1 MPPVDGFAPGFPS
14 PAVEATTG
22 DRRSA
27 DTAIEPQLVRVSVL
41 GGNTQLDVGL
51 PAGIPIAG
59 LIGDLVAQIESRNPS
74 RHDPDDPDADPRSGG
89 RPHDRQNRWTLAL
102 VGQDPLPLH
111 RSLSESGI
119 RDGDLLLLTSVRT
132 GESPVLFDD
141 VVDAVARLNESQFTG
156 WTAVSARYVGYA
168 LALIA
173 SVAGAASLAA
183 ARYDSG
189 ALWLAALSGLA
200 VMGLVTATTIVA
212 RYYRDD
218 LSSTILSVCATPMA
232 FVTGMILTPESYGAA
247 HLTLGF
253 AFVLVTAVLTYR
265 LTAVGATAH
274 SAVTSAAVLGALG
287 CGSRLLVDTSASDVA
302 AVVAAVGLLLIG
314 LAPRVTILLA
324 KLPLP
329 PVPTAGA
336 AIDVADIEPTPSI
349 EGIGA
354 IGATALPKA
363 DALERRSYLANAYLT
378 GIVAGLTAVTAVAAV
393 LTAAPLAGFEW
404 KNAAYAA
411 IIGVVLCLRGRSHS
425 DLFQAAILIVGGS
438 LVVITLLTGLAFGD
452 DRWPAI
458 GFTLGIVVM
467 IAALVLGVVA
477 PHQDFSPVMRR
488 WAEIGEYILVAL
500 IVPLLLW
507 LLDLYRIVREI

>member
-1 MPPVDGFAPGFPS
+1 MSSVDGFAPGY
-14 PAVEATTG
+14 PATAADADTG
-22 DRRSA
+22 DRRRGEGA
-27 DTAIEPQLVRVSVL
+27 VEPQLVRVSVL

-59 LIGDLVAQIESRNPS
+59 LIGELVAQIESRNPS
-74 RHDPDDPDADPRSGG
+74 RSDPDDPDADARNPG
-89 RPHDRQNRWTLAL
+89 RPHDRQNKWTLAL

-119 RDGDLLLLTSVRT
+119 RDGDLLLLTSTRT

-141 VVDAVARLNESQFTG
+141 VVDAVARLNESQFVD
-156 WTAVSARYVGYA
+156 WTAASARKVGYA
-168 LALIA
+168 LALVAAIA
-173 SVAGAASLAA
+173 AAASLAA
-183 ARYDSG
+183 VRSGTG
-189 ALWLAALSGLA
+189 ALWFAGLSGLA
-200 VMGLVTATTIVA
+200 VVGFVTASTIVS
-212 RYYRDD
+212 RYYRDEQ
-218 LSSTILSVCATPMA
+218 SSTVLSLCAAPMA
-232 FVTGMILTPESYGAA
+232 FVTGMIVTPGSYGAA

-253 AFVLVTAVLTYR
+253 AFALVAAVVSYRMTA
-265 LTAVGATAH
+265 AGATAH
-274 SAVTSAAVLGALG
+274 SAVTSAALLGAAG
-287 CGSRLLVDTSASDVA
+287 CGARLLIDAPVADVA
-302 AVVAAVGLLLIG
+302 AVIAAVGLLCIG
-314 LAPRVTILLA
+314 LAPRTTILLA

-336 AIDVADIEPTPSI
+336 AIDVKDIEPRPAI

-378 GIVAGLTAVTAVAAV
+378 GIVGGLTIVTAIAAV

-404 KNAAYAA
+404 RNAVYAA

-425 DLFQAAILIVGGS
+425 DLFQAGILVIGGS
-438 LVVITLLTGLAFGD
+438 LVVITLITGLAFGD
-452 DRWPAI
+452 DQWPVI
-458 GFTLGIVVM
+458 GFALGILVV
-467 IAALVLGVVA
+467 IGALVFGVVA
-477 PHQDFSPVMRR
+477 PNQDFSPVMRR

-507 LLDLYRIVREI
+507 LLDLYRMVREI

>member
-1 MPPVDGFAPGFPS
+1 MSPVDGFAPGHP
-14 PAVEATTG
+14 TTAADGTGG
-22 DRRSA
+22 DRQRS
-27 DTAIEPQLVRVSVL
+27 DMSVEPQLVRVSVL

-59 LIGDLVAQIESRNPS
+59 LIGDLVAQIESRNPN
-74 RHDPDDPDADPRSGG
+74 RHDPDDPDADTRGRG

-102 VGQDPLPLH
+102 VGQEPLPLH

-119 RDGDLLLLTSVRT
+119 RDGDLLLLTSTRT

-141 VVDAVARLNESQFTG
+141 VVDAVARLNESQFVG
-156 WTAVSARYVGYA
+156 WTATSARYVGYA
-168 LALIA
+168 LALLA
-173 SVAGAASLAA
+173 AVAAGAGLAA
-183 ARYDSG
+183 SRIDSG
-189 ALWLAALSGLA
+189 ALWLAGGSGLA
-200 VMGLVTATTIVA
+200 VIGLVTAATIVA
-212 RYYRDD
+212 RYYRDQ
-218 LSSTILSVCATPMA
+218 LTSTILSVCAAPMA
-232 FVTGMILTPESYGAA
+232 FVTGMILTPGSYGAA

-253 AFVLVTAVLTYR
+253 ALTLVTAVITYR
-265 LTAVGATAH
+265 MTAVGATAH
-274 SAVTSAAVLGALG
+274 SAVTSAALVGALG
-287 CGSRLLVDTSASDVA
+287 CGARLLLDADISDVA

-314 LAPRVTILLA
+314 LSPRLTILLA

-336 AIDVADIEPTPSI
+336 AIDVKDIEPQPSI

-363 DALERRSYLANAYLT
+363 DALERRSYIANAYLT
-378 GIVAGLTAVTAVAAV
+378 GIVGGLTAVVAIAAV

-425 DLFQAAILIVGGS
+425 DLFQAAILIIGGS
-438 LVVITLLTGLAFGD
+438 LVVLTLLVGLAFGD
-452 DRWPAI
+452 GQWPIISFA
-458 GFTLGIVVM
+458 LGGVVLV
-467 IAALVLGVVA
+467 AALVFGVVA

-507 LLDLYRIVREI
+507 LLDLYRIVRDI

>member
-1 MPPVDGFAPGFPS
+1 MAPVDGFTPAFPS
-14 PAVEATTG
+14 PTVDTAAG

-27 DTAIEPQLVRVSVL
+27 DTSIEPQLVRVSVL

-59 LIGDLVAQIESRNPS
+59 LIGDLVAQIESRNTARP
-74 RHDPDDPDADPRSGG
+74 DPDDPDADSHSGG

-102 VGQDPLPLH
+102 VGQEPLPLH

-141 VVDAVARLNESQFTG
+141 VVDAVARLNESQFVG
-156 WTAVSARYVGYA
+156 WTAASARHVGHA
-168 LALIA
+168 LALVA
-173 SVAGAASLAA
+173 AVAGGAALAASRL
-183 ARYDSG
+183 DSG
-189 ALWLAALSGLA
+189 AVWPAALSGLA
-200 VMGLVTATTIVA
+200 VIGLITAATIVA
-212 RYYRDD
+212 RHYRDE
-218 LSSTILSVCATPMA
+218 STSTILSVCAAPMA
-232 FVTGMILTPESYGAA
+232 FVTGMVLTPGSYGAA
-247 HLTLGF
+247 HLTTGF
-253 AFVLVTAVLTYR
+253 ALVLVTAVLTYR
-265 LTAVGATAH
+265 LTAFGATAH
-274 SAVTSAAVLGALG
+274 SAVTGAALLGALG
-287 CGSRLLVDTSASDVA
+287 CGSRLLVDAPVPDTA
-302 AVVAAVGLLLIG
+302 AVVAAVGLLFIG
-314 LAPRVTILLA
+314 LAPRMTILLA

-336 AIDVADIEPTPSI
+336 AIDVADIESTPSI

-363 DALERRSYLANAYLT
+363 DALERRSYLANSYLT
-378 GIVAGLTAVTAVAAV
+378 GIVGGLTAVTAVAAV
-393 LTAAPLAGFEW
+393 LAASPLAGFEW
-404 KNAAYAA
+404 KAAAYAA

-425 DLFQAAILIVGGS
+425 DLFQAATLIIGGS
-438 LVVITLLTGLAFGD
+438 LVVIALLTGLAFGD
-452 DRWPAI
+452 SRWPVI
-458 GFTLGIVVM
+458 GFALGMVVVV
-467 IAALVLGVVA
+467 AALVFGVVA